1 MIEDRDD
8 WLTSEEIQRIRNDI
22 LMEEIDATQPDDYIA
37 GYVDGNPITALDI
50 AETMPERDRD
60 D

>member
-8 WLTSEEIQRIRNDI
+8 WLTSEEIEEIKNDI
-22 LMEEIDATQPDDYIA
+22 LMDEIDKMQPDDHIMFH
-37 GYVDGNPITALDI
+37 VDGHPITEWDI
-50 AETMPERDRD
+50 AQTMPERDRD